1 MVPLNCKCWS
11 SVPGGPPDSVIAL
24 TVRTFQVIS
33 PACPGEIPFHMRPT
47 CHKPYGPNLTNCGK
61 YSELP
66 CLRLLFTSVTTS
78 KWWYFALS
86 SQAGRSRGSE
96 PVASSSAIPS
106 SIAHTSHTIHDLANT
121 TQQRQQQT
129 LPLYRSQTQ
138 SPGFG
143 DRSSTSSSVRALRRT
158 PRFLGTPSPQPG
170 EQAGQ
175 LEEPRQ
181 RPVHLAAASVGISP
195 RPLVATAAP
204 SPELEGR
211 QPGHRAEIRH
221 RRRDSQDLLDDVDC
235 DSSLNPSYVPPRTSS
250 AAATRSEPPHPVVR
264 ISRGTHSAILWALE
278 EALRQ
283 PNAFSPDL
291 VEESA
296 SMADLLRGGGG
307 PASTNGNGAATMR
320 ATAPPQQTGSPS
332 QGIRGPRMIMR
343 ERAEREARQKAER
356 EQMERRRA
364 EEETRALEEQRRR
377 AAERRGGGQ
386 AAGAAVGGKT
396 GGVVGVGEEA
406 QADPMT
412 QRRQQRAQEAAQG
425 GAAAPGSSRPPQP
438 IPPTQP
444 LRATRVPTGPADP
457 APTGGVPAGAAQG
470 NVNAQPNDTAMAGQ
484 AGTRLPRNSF
494 PHAFERWE
502 ALSAHWEGMTSFWIR
517 KLQENTE
524 ELDRNPVSAQLS
536 RQVSD
541 LSAAGANLFH
551 AVVELQRLRASS
563 ERKFQRWFFETRAE
577 LERHQETNALL
588 QKALEEERANRAGSI
603 RDAVEH
609 ERVNSKTQKQLTE
622 MRKELMIS
630 KEEARRAWE
639 ELGRRE
645 QQERDRTISL
655 QQGLPTIVGGVQVVP
670 MTQGVPSRQTSARDT
685 QRPQTRGEE
694 AEYGSSQD
702 TGMYPEYSQPAQPE
716 AGPSAT
722 GASSSEAQ
730 YHQQDAGAPAAHQ
743 AGSYGPGS
751 EGGYSEGEY
760 MLDADGNY
768 ILDDRGNKIPYHSPE
783 QHAHGRHGS
792 DASMPEEFEQLP
804 ASNSYPPSSSQ
815 WAQSSQQDYAG
826 QGYAA
831 PGWETV
837 PRHHHPTR
845 LSDVIEEEDERSRTS
860 ASQVSRVSRA

>member
-1 MVPLNCKCWS
+1 
-11 SVPGGPPDSVIAL
+11 
-24 TVRTFQVIS
+24 
-33 PACPGEIPFHMRPT
+33 
-47 CHKPYGPNLTNCGK
+47 
-61 YSELP
+61 
-66 CLRLLFTSVTTS
+66 
-78 KWWYFALS
+78 
-86 SQAGRSRGSE
+86 
-96 PVASSSAIPS
+96 
-106 SIAHTSHTIHDLANT
+106 
-121 TQQRQQQT
+121 
-129 LPLYRSQTQ
+129 
-138 SPGFG
+138 
-143 DRSSTSSSVRALRRT
+143 
-158 PRFLGTPSPQPG
+158 
-170 EQAGQ
+170 
-175 LEEPRQ
+175 
-181 RPVHLAAASVGISP
+181 
-195 RPLVATAAP
+195 
-204 SPELEGR
+204 
-211 QPGHRAEIRH
+211 
-221 RRRDSQDLLDDVDC
+221 
-235 DSSLNPSYVPPRTSS
+235 
-250 AAATRSEPPHPVVR
+250 
-264 ISRGTHSAILWALE
+264 
-278 EALRQ
+278 
-283 PNAFSPDL
+283 
-291 VEESA
+291 
-296 SMADLLRGGGG
+296 
-307 PASTNGNGAATMR
+307 
-320 ATAPPQQTGSPS
+320 
-332 QGIRGPRMIMR
+332 MIMR

-356 EQMERRRA
+356 EQMERLRA
-364 EEETRALEEQRRR
+364 EEEARALEEQRRR

-396 GGVVGVGEEA
+396 GGAGGVVEET

-425 GAAAPGSSRPPQP
+425 GAAAPPSSRAPQSVP
-438 IPPTQP
+438 QTPP
-444 LRATRVPTGPADP
+444 LRATRVPTGPAAQD
-457 APTGGVPAGAAQG
+457 PTGAVSAGGVQG
-470 NVNAQPNDTAMAGQ
+470 SINAQPNE
-484 AGTRLPRNSF
+484 AGTRGPRNSF

-577 LERHQETNALL
+577 LERHQETNAML
-588 QKALEEERANRAGSI
+588 QKALEEERANRAESI

-609 ERVNSKTQKQLTE
+609 ERANSKTQKQLAE

-670 MTQGVPSRQTSARDT
+670 MTQGVPSRQTSARDQ

-694 AEYGSSQD
+694 AEYGSSQS
-702 TGMYPEYSQPAQPE
+702 TGIYPEYSQSAQ
-716 AGPSAT
+716 AGGDPSAA
-722 GASSSEAQ
+722 GAGSSGAQ
-730 YHQQDAGAPAAHQ
+730 YHQQHAPAPAAHQ
-743 AGSYGPGS
+743 GGSYGPSS

-760 MLDADGNY
+760 MIDGDGNY
-768 ILDDRGNKIPYHSPE
+768 ILDDRGNKIPYRSPE
-783 QHAHGRHGS
+783 PHAHGRHGS

-804 ASNSYPPSSSQ
+804 PSTSYPPSSSQ
-815 WAQSSQQDYAG
+815 WAQTSPQDYAG

-845 LSDVIEEEDERSRTS
+845 LSDVIEEDDERSRTS